1 MYCVQHPLP
10 PEAQNWTSPTYA
22 WEVEETDFP
31 FHSSDLV
38 ASFVGLH
45 AYSLYSV
52 SMKALATDAATGRA
66 VSPPEEA
73 EVIAETREDPRGPG
87 VRPRKGRIEPR

>member
-1 MYCVQHPLP
+1 M
-10 PEAQNWTSPTYA
+10 
-22 WEVEETDFP
+22 
-31 FHSSDLV
+31 

-45 AYSLYSV
+45 AYSLYSL